1 MLTWK
6 ARRLTLATLPL
17 LVLLRLPS
25 SVRADGTDHDA
36 GLWLMTLAQGS
47 WKSASP
53 KLENYLWWLD
63 NHARFMDDSDGFDV
77 SIIRPGLGYSLMD
90 NLSGWVG
97 YGWIHTDP
105 AEGGSFDEHRIWQQ
119 LIWSTMLEP
128 VSLSSRTRLEQRFM
142 EDESETGWRLRQFV
156 KLTYPFSFEPR
167 LRLAVYDEAFFD
179 LNDTDWGAES
189 GFNQNRVFV
198 GFGLKRDSQSRWRTE
213 IGYLNQVINISSR
226 ADRSNHI
233 LSINFYRSP

>member
-77 SIIRPGLGYSLMD
+77 SIVRPGLGYSLMD

-119 LIWSTMLEP
+119 LIWSTKLEP
-128 VSLSSRTRLEQRFM
+128 VSLSSRTRLEERFM

-156 KLTYPFSFEPR
+156 KATYPFAFEPR
-167 LRLAVYDEAFFD
+167 LSLAAYDEAFFD
-179 LNDTDWGAES
+179 LNDTDWGADS
-189 GFNQNRVFV
+189 GFAQNRF
-198 GFGLKRDSQSRWRTE
+198 FAGLAWKFDPQWHTTVE
-213 IGYLNQVINISSR
+213 VGYLNQFLR
-226 ADRSNHI
+226 DRSDDDSMNHI
-233 LSINFYRSP
+233 LSMNLFLDF